1 MDNTQVTVQHK
12 NATLGE
18 LMHSPA
24 VVGKLNEVWS
34 SPQMANS
41 FMSSVI
47 SVANGNPQLR
57 KAEPMSI
64 IGAAMVAATMQLQ
77 VIPTLGQCYII
88 PYGSKAQFQVGYL
101 GLLQLCQRSGQF
113 KKILAAPVHEGEYIS
128 GDEFDEDYVF
138 DKKQRKSD
146 KIVGYMAKFELLNGF
161 TKVAYWDV
169 DRVKAHAT
177 KFSQAYRSGYTS
189 PWKSNFDA
197 MAMKGLSLDTEIP
210 TPNGFTTMEALQVGD
225 TIYNALGKETK
236 VVAKSEVKHLPCYK
250 ITMLNGDTIICD
262 EEHRWFANGGRTK
275 KKDWFVA
282 DTKVLATIKGL
293 GYPIVIPNTKQV
305 EMSKKDLL
313 ISPYVLGYWLGNG
326 HSYCGSV
333 SCDKSDAEELEQF
346 FMVDYNTSITYD
358 DHSNSATINISSQT
372 GKRTDLS
379 SLKQQLRELSV
390 LENKHIPVEYKR
402 ASIEQRIELVRGLCD
417 SDGSIDKQRG
427 RVIYTSVREELALSL
442 YEIVSSLG
450 ERASFRSG
458 ISHGYGKETVF
469 YEVEWLPRSFNPFHL
484 KRKAD
489 KFKGCKIVTN
499 NVIKSIEL
507 VDSVPTQCI
516 AVDCGDATS
525 ETDFR
530 KSVLVGRSFI
540 PTHNTVLKS
549 ILKYAPKSIEMQNAV
564 TFDQAVVNVNSS
576 DIQDLDIDAFAP
588 EYIDNLES
596 EKKENIAAKAAET
609 AVANAAKKEAKA

>member
-1 MDNTQVTVQHK
+1 MDNTQVTVQQK

-177 KFSQAYRSGYTS
+177 KFSQAYRSGCTS
-189 PWKSNFDA
+189 PWKSDFDA
-197 MAMKGLSLDTEIP
+197 MAQK
-210 TPNGFTTMEALQVGD
+210 
-225 TIYNALGKETK
+225 
-236 VVAKSEVKHLPCYK
+236 
-250 ITMLNGDTIICD
+250 
-262 EEHRWFANGGRTK
+262 
-275 KKDWFVA
+275 
-282 DTKVLATIKGL
+282 
-293 GYPIVIPNTKQV
+293 
-305 EMSKKDLL
+305 
-313 ISPYVLGYWLGNG
+313 
-326 HSYCGSV
+326 
-333 SCDKSDAEELEQF
+333 
-346 FMVDYNTSITYD
+346 
-358 DHSNSATINISSQT
+358 
-372 GKRTDLS
+372 
-379 SLKQQLRELSV
+379 
-390 LENKHIPVEYKR
+390 
-402 ASIEQRIELVRGLCD
+402 
-417 SDGSIDKQRG
+417 
-427 RVIYTSVREELALSL
+427 
-442 YEIVSSLG
+442 
-450 ERASFRSG
+450 
-458 ISHGYGKETVF
+458 
-469 YEVEWLPRSFNPFHL
+469 
-484 KRKAD
+484 
-489 KFKGCKIVTN
+489 
-499 NVIKSIEL
+499 
-507 VDSVPTQCI
+507 
-516 AVDCGDATS
+516 
-525 ETDFR
+525 
-530 KSVLVGRSFI
+530 
-540 PTHNTVLKS
+540 TVLKS

-596 EKKENIAAKAAET
+596 EKKENVAAKAAET

>member
-1 MDNTQVTVQHK
+1 MDNTQVTVQQK

-169 DRVKAHAT
+169 ERVKAHAT
-177 KFSQAYRSGYTS
+177 KFSQACRSGYTS
-189 PWKSNFDA
+189 PWKSDFDA
-197 MAMKGLSLDTEIP
+197 MAQK
-210 TPNGFTTMEALQVGD
+210 
-225 TIYNALGKETK
+225 
-236 VVAKSEVKHLPCYK
+236 
-250 ITMLNGDTIICD
+250 
-262 EEHRWFANGGRTK
+262 
-275 KKDWFVA
+275 
-282 DTKVLATIKGL
+282 
-293 GYPIVIPNTKQV
+293 
-305 EMSKKDLL
+305 
-313 ISPYVLGYWLGNG
+313 
-326 HSYCGSV
+326 
-333 SCDKSDAEELEQF
+333 
-346 FMVDYNTSITYD
+346 
-358 DHSNSATINISSQT
+358 
-372 GKRTDLS
+372 
-379 SLKQQLRELSV
+379 
-390 LENKHIPVEYKR
+390 
-402 ASIEQRIELVRGLCD
+402 
-417 SDGSIDKQRG
+417 
-427 RVIYTSVREELALSL
+427 
-442 YEIVSSLG
+442 
-450 ERASFRSG
+450 
-458 ISHGYGKETVF
+458 
-469 YEVEWLPRSFNPFHL
+469 
-484 KRKAD
+484 
-489 KFKGCKIVTN
+489 
-499 NVIKSIEL
+499 
-507 VDSVPTQCI
+507 
-516 AVDCGDATS
+516 
-525 ETDFR
+525 
-530 KSVLVGRSFI
+530 
-540 PTHNTVLKS
+540 TVLKS

-596 EKKENIAAKAAET
+596 EKKENVAAKAAET

>member
-1 MDNTQVTVQHK
+1 MDNTQVTVQQK

-169 DRVKAHAT
+169 ERVKAHAT

-189 PWKSNFDA
+189 PWKSDFDA
-197 MAMKGLSLDTEIP
+197 MAQK
-210 TPNGFTTMEALQVGD
+210 
-225 TIYNALGKETK
+225 
-236 VVAKSEVKHLPCYK
+236 
-250 ITMLNGDTIICD
+250 
-262 EEHRWFANGGRTK
+262 
-275 KKDWFVA
+275 
-282 DTKVLATIKGL
+282 
-293 GYPIVIPNTKQV
+293 
-305 EMSKKDLL
+305 
-313 ISPYVLGYWLGNG
+313 
-326 HSYCGSV
+326 
-333 SCDKSDAEELEQF
+333 
-346 FMVDYNTSITYD
+346 
-358 DHSNSATINISSQT
+358 
-372 GKRTDLS
+372 
-379 SLKQQLRELSV
+379 
-390 LENKHIPVEYKR
+390 
-402 ASIEQRIELVRGLCD
+402 
-417 SDGSIDKQRG
+417 
-427 RVIYTSVREELALSL
+427 
-442 YEIVSSLG
+442 
-450 ERASFRSG
+450 
-458 ISHGYGKETVF
+458 
-469 YEVEWLPRSFNPFHL
+469 
-484 KRKAD
+484 
-489 KFKGCKIVTN
+489 
-499 NVIKSIEL
+499 
-507 VDSVPTQCI
+507 
-516 AVDCGDATS
+516 
-525 ETDFR
+525 
-530 KSVLVGRSFI
+530 
-540 PTHNTVLKS
+540 TVLKS

-609 AVANAAKKEAKA
+609 AVANAAKKEKKEL

>member
-1 MDNTQVTVQHK
+1 MDNTQVTVQQK

-64 IGAAMVAATMQLQ
+64 IGAAMVAATMQFQ

-169 DRVKAHAT
+169 ERVKAHAT

-189 PWKSNFDA
+189 PWKSDFDA
-197 MAMKGLSLDTEIP
+197 MAQK
-210 TPNGFTTMEALQVGD
+210 
-225 TIYNALGKETK
+225 
-236 VVAKSEVKHLPCYK
+236 
-250 ITMLNGDTIICD
+250 
-262 EEHRWFANGGRTK
+262 
-275 KKDWFVA
+275 
-282 DTKVLATIKGL
+282 
-293 GYPIVIPNTKQV
+293 
-305 EMSKKDLL
+305 
-313 ISPYVLGYWLGNG
+313 
-326 HSYCGSV
+326 
-333 SCDKSDAEELEQF
+333 
-346 FMVDYNTSITYD
+346 
-358 DHSNSATINISSQT
+358 
-372 GKRTDLS
+372 
-379 SLKQQLRELSV
+379 
-390 LENKHIPVEYKR
+390 
-402 ASIEQRIELVRGLCD
+402 
-417 SDGSIDKQRG
+417 
-427 RVIYTSVREELALSL
+427 
-442 YEIVSSLG
+442 
-450 ERASFRSG
+450 
-458 ISHGYGKETVF
+458 
-469 YEVEWLPRSFNPFHL
+469 
-484 KRKAD
+484 
-489 KFKGCKIVTN
+489 
-499 NVIKSIEL
+499 
-507 VDSVPTQCI
+507 
-516 AVDCGDATS
+516 
-525 ETDFR
+525 
-530 KSVLVGRSFI
+530 
-540 PTHNTVLKS
+540 TVLKS

>member
-1 MDNTQVTVQHK
+1 MDNTQVTVQQK

-189 PWKSNFDA
+189 PWKSDFDA
-197 MAMKGLSLDTEIP
+197 MAQK
-210 TPNGFTTMEALQVGD
+210 
-225 TIYNALGKETK
+225 
-236 VVAKSEVKHLPCYK
+236 
-250 ITMLNGDTIICD
+250 
-262 EEHRWFANGGRTK
+262 
-275 KKDWFVA
+275 
-282 DTKVLATIKGL
+282 
-293 GYPIVIPNTKQV
+293 
-305 EMSKKDLL
+305 
-313 ISPYVLGYWLGNG
+313 
-326 HSYCGSV
+326 
-333 SCDKSDAEELEQF
+333 
-346 FMVDYNTSITYD
+346 
-358 DHSNSATINISSQT
+358 
-372 GKRTDLS
+372 
-379 SLKQQLRELSV
+379 
-390 LENKHIPVEYKR
+390 
-402 ASIEQRIELVRGLCD
+402 
-417 SDGSIDKQRG
+417 
-427 RVIYTSVREELALSL
+427 
-442 YEIVSSLG
+442 
-450 ERASFRSG
+450 
-458 ISHGYGKETVF
+458 
-469 YEVEWLPRSFNPFHL
+469 
-484 KRKAD
+484 
-489 KFKGCKIVTN
+489 
-499 NVIKSIEL
+499 
-507 VDSVPTQCI
+507 
-516 AVDCGDATS
+516 
-525 ETDFR
+525 
-530 KSVLVGRSFI
+530 
-540 PTHNTVLKS
+540 TVLKS

-596 EKKENIAAKAAET
+596 EKKDNIAAKAAET

>member
-1 MDNTQVTVQHK
+1 MDNTQVTVQQK

-189 PWKSNFDA
+189 PWKSDFDA
-197 MAMKGLSLDTEIP
+197 MAQK
-210 TPNGFTTMEALQVGD
+210 
-225 TIYNALGKETK
+225 
-236 VVAKSEVKHLPCYK
+236 
-250 ITMLNGDTIICD
+250 
-262 EEHRWFANGGRTK
+262 
-275 KKDWFVA
+275 
-282 DTKVLATIKGL
+282 
-293 GYPIVIPNTKQV
+293 
-305 EMSKKDLL
+305 
-313 ISPYVLGYWLGNG
+313 
-326 HSYCGSV
+326 
-333 SCDKSDAEELEQF
+333 
-346 FMVDYNTSITYD
+346 
-358 DHSNSATINISSQT
+358 
-372 GKRTDLS
+372 
-379 SLKQQLRELSV
+379 
-390 LENKHIPVEYKR
+390 
-402 ASIEQRIELVRGLCD
+402 
-417 SDGSIDKQRG
+417 
-427 RVIYTSVREELALSL
+427 
-442 YEIVSSLG
+442 
-450 ERASFRSG
+450 
-458 ISHGYGKETVF
+458 
-469 YEVEWLPRSFNPFHL
+469 
-484 KRKAD
+484 
-489 KFKGCKIVTN
+489 
-499 NVIKSIEL
+499 
-507 VDSVPTQCI
+507 
-516 AVDCGDATS
+516 
-525 ETDFR
+525 
-530 KSVLVGRSFI
+530 
-540 PTHNTVLKS
+540 TVLKS
-549 ILKYAPKSIEMQNAV
+549 ILKYAPKSIERQNAV

>member
-1 MDNTQVTVQHK
+1 MDNTQVTVQQK

-189 PWKSNFDA
+189 PWKSDFDA
-197 MAMKGLSLDTEIP
+197 MAQK
-210 TPNGFTTMEALQVGD
+210 
-225 TIYNALGKETK
+225 
-236 VVAKSEVKHLPCYK
+236 
-250 ITMLNGDTIICD
+250 
-262 EEHRWFANGGRTK
+262 
-275 KKDWFVA
+275 
-282 DTKVLATIKGL
+282 
-293 GYPIVIPNTKQV
+293 
-305 EMSKKDLL
+305 
-313 ISPYVLGYWLGNG
+313 
-326 HSYCGSV
+326 
-333 SCDKSDAEELEQF
+333 
-346 FMVDYNTSITYD
+346 
-358 DHSNSATINISSQT
+358 
-372 GKRTDLS
+372 
-379 SLKQQLRELSV
+379 
-390 LENKHIPVEYKR
+390 
-402 ASIEQRIELVRGLCD
+402 
-417 SDGSIDKQRG
+417 
-427 RVIYTSVREELALSL
+427 
-442 YEIVSSLG
+442 
-450 ERASFRSG
+450 
-458 ISHGYGKETVF
+458 
-469 YEVEWLPRSFNPFHL
+469 
-484 KRKAD
+484 
-489 KFKGCKIVTN
+489 
-499 NVIKSIEL
+499 
-507 VDSVPTQCI
+507 
-516 AVDCGDATS
+516 
-525 ETDFR
+525 
-530 KSVLVGRSFI
+530 
-540 PTHNTVLKS
+540 TVLKS

-609 AVANAAKKEAKA
+609 AVANAAKKGAKA

>member
-1 MDNTQVTVQHK
+1 MDNTQVTVQQK

-88 PYGSKAQFQVGYL
+88 PYGNKAQFQVGYL

-189 PWKSNFDA
+189 PWKSDFDA
-197 MAMKGLSLDTEIP
+197 MAQK
-210 TPNGFTTMEALQVGD
+210 
-225 TIYNALGKETK
+225 
-236 VVAKSEVKHLPCYK
+236 
-250 ITMLNGDTIICD
+250 
-262 EEHRWFANGGRTK
+262 
-275 KKDWFVA
+275 
-282 DTKVLATIKGL
+282 
-293 GYPIVIPNTKQV
+293 
-305 EMSKKDLL
+305 
-313 ISPYVLGYWLGNG
+313 
-326 HSYCGSV
+326 
-333 SCDKSDAEELEQF
+333 
-346 FMVDYNTSITYD
+346 
-358 DHSNSATINISSQT
+358 
-372 GKRTDLS
+372 
-379 SLKQQLRELSV
+379 
-390 LENKHIPVEYKR
+390 
-402 ASIEQRIELVRGLCD
+402 
-417 SDGSIDKQRG
+417 
-427 RVIYTSVREELALSL
+427 
-442 YEIVSSLG
+442 
-450 ERASFRSG
+450 
-458 ISHGYGKETVF
+458 
-469 YEVEWLPRSFNPFHL
+469 
-484 KRKAD
+484 
-489 KFKGCKIVTN
+489 
-499 NVIKSIEL
+499 
-507 VDSVPTQCI
+507 
-516 AVDCGDATS
+516 
-525 ETDFR
+525 
-530 KSVLVGRSFI
+530 
-540 PTHNTVLKS
+540 TVLKS

-588 EYIDNLES
+588 EYIDNIES

-609 AVANAAKKEAKA
+609 AVANAAKKETKV

>member
-1 MDNTQVTVQHK
+1 MDNTQVTVQQK

-88 PYGSKAQFQVGYL
+88 PYGNKAQFQVGYL

-189 PWKSNFDA
+189 PWKSDFDA
-197 MAMKGLSLDTEIP
+197 MAQK
-210 TPNGFTTMEALQVGD
+210 
-225 TIYNALGKETK
+225 
-236 VVAKSEVKHLPCYK
+236 
-250 ITMLNGDTIICD
+250 
-262 EEHRWFANGGRTK
+262 
-275 KKDWFVA
+275 
-282 DTKVLATIKGL
+282 
-293 GYPIVIPNTKQV
+293 
-305 EMSKKDLL
+305 
-313 ISPYVLGYWLGNG
+313 
-326 HSYCGSV
+326 
-333 SCDKSDAEELEQF
+333 
-346 FMVDYNTSITYD
+346 
-358 DHSNSATINISSQT
+358 
-372 GKRTDLS
+372 
-379 SLKQQLRELSV
+379 
-390 LENKHIPVEYKR
+390 
-402 ASIEQRIELVRGLCD
+402 
-417 SDGSIDKQRG
+417 
-427 RVIYTSVREELALSL
+427 
-442 YEIVSSLG
+442 
-450 ERASFRSG
+450 
-458 ISHGYGKETVF
+458 
-469 YEVEWLPRSFNPFHL
+469 
-484 KRKAD
+484 
-489 KFKGCKIVTN
+489 
-499 NVIKSIEL
+499 
-507 VDSVPTQCI
+507 
-516 AVDCGDATS
+516 
-525 ETDFR
+525 
-530 KSVLVGRSFI
+530 
-540 PTHNTVLKS
+540 TVLKS

-596 EKKENIAAKAAET
+596 EKKGNIAAKAAET
-609 AVANAAKKEAKA
+609 AVANAAKKETKV

>member
-1 MDNTQVTVQHK
+1 MDNTQVTVQQK

-47 SVANGNPQLR
+47 SVANGSPQLR

-169 DRVKAHAT
+169 ERVKAHAT

-189 PWKSNFDA
+189 PWKSDFDA
-197 MAMKGLSLDTEIP
+197 MAQK
-210 TPNGFTTMEALQVGD
+210 
-225 TIYNALGKETK
+225 
-236 VVAKSEVKHLPCYK
+236 
-250 ITMLNGDTIICD
+250 
-262 EEHRWFANGGRTK
+262 
-275 KKDWFVA
+275 
-282 DTKVLATIKGL
+282 
-293 GYPIVIPNTKQV
+293 
-305 EMSKKDLL
+305 
-313 ISPYVLGYWLGNG
+313 
-326 HSYCGSV
+326 
-333 SCDKSDAEELEQF
+333 
-346 FMVDYNTSITYD
+346 
-358 DHSNSATINISSQT
+358 
-372 GKRTDLS
+372 
-379 SLKQQLRELSV
+379 
-390 LENKHIPVEYKR
+390 
-402 ASIEQRIELVRGLCD
+402 
-417 SDGSIDKQRG
+417 
-427 RVIYTSVREELALSL
+427 
-442 YEIVSSLG
+442 
-450 ERASFRSG
+450 
-458 ISHGYGKETVF
+458 
-469 YEVEWLPRSFNPFHL
+469 
-484 KRKAD
+484 
-489 KFKGCKIVTN
+489 
-499 NVIKSIEL
+499 
-507 VDSVPTQCI
+507 
-516 AVDCGDATS
+516 
-525 ETDFR
+525 
-530 KSVLVGRSFI
+530 
-540 PTHNTVLKS
+540 TVLKS

>member
-1 MDNTQVTVQHK
+1 MDNTQVTVQQK

-24 VVGKLNEVWS
+24 VIGKLNEVWS

-88 PYGSKAQFQVGYL
+88 PYGNKAQFQIGYL

-189 PWKSNFDA
+189 PWKSDFDA
-197 MAMKGLSLDTEIP
+197 MAQK
-210 TPNGFTTMEALQVGD
+210 
-225 TIYNALGKETK
+225 
-236 VVAKSEVKHLPCYK
+236 
-250 ITMLNGDTIICD
+250 
-262 EEHRWFANGGRTK
+262 
-275 KKDWFVA
+275 
-282 DTKVLATIKGL
+282 
-293 GYPIVIPNTKQV
+293 
-305 EMSKKDLL
+305 
-313 ISPYVLGYWLGNG
+313 
-326 HSYCGSV
+326 
-333 SCDKSDAEELEQF
+333 
-346 FMVDYNTSITYD
+346 
-358 DHSNSATINISSQT
+358 
-372 GKRTDLS
+372 
-379 SLKQQLRELSV
+379 
-390 LENKHIPVEYKR
+390 
-402 ASIEQRIELVRGLCD
+402 
-417 SDGSIDKQRG
+417 
-427 RVIYTSVREELALSL
+427 
-442 YEIVSSLG
+442 
-450 ERASFRSG
+450 
-458 ISHGYGKETVF
+458 
-469 YEVEWLPRSFNPFHL
+469 
-484 KRKAD
+484 
-489 KFKGCKIVTN
+489 
-499 NVIKSIEL
+499 
-507 VDSVPTQCI
+507 
-516 AVDCGDATS
+516 
-525 ETDFR
+525 
-530 KSVLVGRSFI
+530 
-540 PTHNTVLKS
+540 TVLKS